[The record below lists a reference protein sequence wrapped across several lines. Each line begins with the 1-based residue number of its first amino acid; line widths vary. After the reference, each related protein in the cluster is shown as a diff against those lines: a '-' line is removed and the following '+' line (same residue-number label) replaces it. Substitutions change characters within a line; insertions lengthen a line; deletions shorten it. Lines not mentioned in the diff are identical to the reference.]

1 MSVLARGTALFSLAA
16 LLVRA
21 LPLTNVVLLIF
32 AVSSPYLFV
41 VGLVGLALSVSTR
54 SKTLCVITLV
64 SLVLSLVVPG
74 SWYFTGRPQPLPAG
88 SETFELRVLASNLR
102 RGEADAPSFS
112 RLASAHAD
120 VIKVSELTPEAAK
133 RLVHAGI
140 TREFPYSLL
149 HPKPNAAG
157 IGIWSRY
164 PLTAVEP
171 AKRNHVSLIAGRMR
185 IPGLEADPLVLSLH
199 ITSPV
204 AAKAGSFRRWR
215 SGIASAKA
223 NLDHFAQVAGPDAV
237 IASGDFNS
245 TPDMRQFRDLL
256 TDGYR
261 DAGSQV
267 GALWEPTFPSRHW
280 FPPLITIDHI
290 LTRNASASSLKTVKV
305 PGSDHMALLATVQI
319 PMHSPAADEA
329 AGSFVQVKPWG
340 VPGAAGDARGS

>member
-1 MSVLARGTALFSLAA
+1 MSVLALGTVLLSIVALIA
-16 LLVRA
+16 RA
-21 LPLTNVVLLIF
+21 LPLTNVVSLVF
-32 AVSSPYLFV
+32 AVSTPYLFV
-41 VGLVGLALSVSTR
+41 VALVG
-54 SKTLCVITLV
+54 
-64 SLVLSLVVPG
+64 LVLSLSTRRMTLVVVALVTLVLALAVPG
-74 SWYFTGRPQPLPAG
+74 SWYFTGRAPSQPAA
-88 SETFELRVLASNLR
+88 SKTVELRVLASNLR
-102 RGEADAPSFS
+102 KGQADATHFV
-112 RLASAHAD
+112 RLASTHAD
-120 VIKVSELTPEAAK
+120 VIKVSELTPDATK
-133 RLVHAGI
+133 RLVSAGI
-140 TREFPYSLL
+140 TADFPHSLL
-149 HPKPNAAG
+149 KPEPDASG

-204 AAKAGSFRRWR
+204 TAKAGSFRRWR

-261 DAGSQV
+261 DAAAQV

-280 FPPLITIDHI
+280 FPPLITIDHV

-340 VPGAAGDARGS
+340 GPEAADDPRGS